1 MGKRFISIMLVTALL
16 VSAAA
21 ASVSAAQGEPATGM
35 STSDT
40 NGVKT
45 QTPLITAV
53 LPTKS
58 GFKITWAALS
68 GATKYRLLYKTGNSD
83 WNTLA
88 ELNATEYLH
97 ENLNNNTE
105 YTYTVAAFDENDE
118 ELNDYTSGGTTC
130 KFLQSQAYTAV

>member
-58 GFKITWAALS
+58 GFKITWAAL
-68 GATKYRLLYKTGNSD
+68 LKT
-83 WNTLA
+83 
-88 ELNATEYLH
+88 E
-97 ENLNNNTE
+97 
-105 YTYTVAAFDENDE
+105 F
-118 ELNDYTSGGTTC
+118 
-130 KFLQSQAYTAV
+130 